1 MYILKETDVC
11 WESGLMTRRAL
22 SPDLITADHTMADL
36 PTSRAQYF
44 SRARSAS
51 GRFFY
56 VFCGKSERESET
68 EMRGEGLWESLIT
81 INRGEREG
89 EEEEQPRSRA
99 PSWIFC
105 KDDGDCNENVK
116 KWHVHQQN
124 NNFACA
130 AFSFPISCSCTTT
143 TLKIFLL
150 KIPRFDWGRQHED
163 RISLSGDRLLV
174 RIIKSSQ
181 HKARNKRLSFLAS
194 PELIASSSRPNT
206 VGYPDSSS
214 PCLVTGNRPRDQKKR
229 WALGMSWMR
238 MIGWSEQLVGS
249 FIGYPIKLY
258 DLQPFGLRHM
268 VDN

>member
-1 MYILKETDVC
+1 
-11 WESGLMTRRAL
+11 
-22 SPDLITADHTMADL
+22 
-36 PTSRAQYF
+36 
-44 SRARSAS
+44 
-51 GRFFY
+51 
-56 VFCGKSERESET
+56 
-68 EMRGEGLWESLIT
+68 MRGEGLWESLIT
-81 INRGEREG
+81 IKRGEREG
-89 EEEEQPRSRA
+89 EGEEQPRSRA

-105 KDDGDCNENVK
+105 KDDGDGNENVK

-194 PELIASSSRPNT
+194 PELTASSSRPNT

-238 MIGWSEQLVGS
+238 MIGLSEQLVGS